1 MEQHHKSSMKIAQF
15 LEKNSFVTK
24 VNHPGLA
31 SHPNHEL
38 AVRQASGHSGLMS
51 FCIKGGLKEVDK
63 FVDNLKLI
71 QLAPSL
77 GGVESL
83 VAVPVQMTHYMISQE
98 KRDKMGITD
107 SLIRLSVGI
116 ENADDLISDIEQALK
131 TTYM

>member
-15 LEKNSFVTK
+15 LDKNSFVTK

-83 VAVPVQMTHYMISQE
+83 VAVPVLMTHYMISQE

>member
-1 MEQHHKSSMKIAQF
+1 MEQHHKNSTKIAQF
-15 LEKNSFVTK
+15 LEKNSYVTK

-51 FCIKGGLKEVDK
+51 FCIKGGLKEVNK
-63 FVDNLKLI
+63 FIDNLKLI

-77 GGVESL
+77 GGVETL
-83 VAVPVQMTHYMISQE
+83 IAVPVLMTHYMISKE
-98 KRDKMGITD
+98 KRDKIGITD

-116 ENADDLISDIEQALK
+116 EKAEDLISDIEQALK
-131 TTYM
+131 ATYL